1 MCATNKQMVTITMHA
16 PLLLQVYTQ
25 LNHLNIAIIISYNA
39 LHRIVDEIS
48 KNHLSPLVKW
58 LQEGAYVKFIGDNVD
73 GRKTVRDIRSDHHDI
88 LHHMYSMLAVKARA
102 IPPPP
107 STPFVRPKLISHNYL
122 HVLSFQTVQIC
133 SN

>member
-1 MCATNKQMVTITMHA
+1 M
-16 PLLLQVYTQ
+16 L
-25 LNHLNIAIIISYNA
+25 
-39 LHRIVDEIS
+39 RIVDEIS

-73 GRKTVRDIRSDHHDI
+73 ERKTVRDIRSDHRDT

-107 STPFVRPKLISHNYL
+107 STPFV
-122 HVLSFQTVQIC
+122 
-133 SN
+133 